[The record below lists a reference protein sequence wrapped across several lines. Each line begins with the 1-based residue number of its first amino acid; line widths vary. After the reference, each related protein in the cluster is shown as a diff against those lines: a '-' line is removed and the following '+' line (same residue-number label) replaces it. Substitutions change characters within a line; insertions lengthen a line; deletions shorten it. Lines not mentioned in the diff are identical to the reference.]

1 MNQGYRDAYG
11 YEPRTKRLTKSKYER
26 PEKTATDESQT
37 DDKIKEKLANY
48 EESDPACIPY
58 NTHIRYK
65 NTKFC
70 MGGLLKR
77 VEKDYVVLSNGS
89 LTWSVQRNYKG
100 KEGDDLKTTF
110 YKWTKP
116 EPESKEKDVDK
127 NEK

>member
-1 MNQGYRDAYG
+1 MDQAWRTAYG
-11 YEPRTKRLTKSKYER
+11 YEPRTRRIAKSKYER
-26 PEKTATDESQT
+26 PEKTKTDENQSEE
-37 DDKIKEKLANY
+37 KMKELLANY
-48 EESDPACIPY
+48 EESDPSFIPY

-65 NTKFC
+65 NQKFC

-77 VEKDYVVLSNGS
+77 CEKDYVVLSNGS

-100 KEGDDLKTTF
+100 ADDANLKTTF
-110 YKWTKP
+110 YKWKKP

>member
-1 MNQGYRDAYG
+1 MHQGYRDAYG
-11 YEPRTKRLTKSKYER
+11 YEPRTKRIAKSKYER
-26 PEKTATDESQT
+26 PEKTKTDENQSEE
-37 DDKIKEKLANY
+37 KMKELLANY
-48 EESDPACIPY
+48 EEKEADCIPY
-58 NTHIRYK
+58 NTHVRYK
-65 NTKFC
+65 NQKLC

-100 KEGDDLKTTF
+100 ADGVELKTIF
-110 YKWTKP
+110 YKWKKP